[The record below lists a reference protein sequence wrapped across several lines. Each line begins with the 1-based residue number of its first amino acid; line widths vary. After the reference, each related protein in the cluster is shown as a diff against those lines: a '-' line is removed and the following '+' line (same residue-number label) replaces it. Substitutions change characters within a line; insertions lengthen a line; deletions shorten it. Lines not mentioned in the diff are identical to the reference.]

1 MLQAYMEEHLLLN
14 KKILQYIYIY
24 IYTFNVIEQL
34 HVVKLL
40 IHVIKR
46 WIKCVD
52 SFFLP
57 QLLFLRKANAYTK
70 EQTQM

>member
-46 WIKCVD
+46 
-52 SFFLP
+52 
-57 QLLFLRKANAYTK
+57 
-70 EQTQM
+70 